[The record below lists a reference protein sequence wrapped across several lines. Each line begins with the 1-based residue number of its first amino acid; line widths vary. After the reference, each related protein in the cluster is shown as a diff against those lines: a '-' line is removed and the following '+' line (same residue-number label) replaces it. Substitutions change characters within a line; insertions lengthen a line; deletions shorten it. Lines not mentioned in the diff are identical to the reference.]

1 MRAKVAY
8 VCDDCGVEH
17 PKWQGQCSAC
27 GKWNTLREFALQRA
41 TASAGA
47 SATGYSGTPPEV
59 ARLAEIETAALARMP
74 TGMDELD
81 RVLGGGFVPG
91 SVVLIGGDPGAGKS
105 TLLLQVA
112 AAIARR
118 EPSAGEREGEPF
130 ARKQP
135 SAGER
140 EGGPLARKQPSA
152 GERLARKEPMLYV
165 SGEESLQ
172 QIADRASRLALP
184 LANLLIAA
192 ETRVEAVAELAQ
204 RHRPSVIVIDSIQVM
219 HVESSSSVP
228 GSVTQ
233 VRESA
238 ALLTKLAKQTLTPV
252 ILVGHV
258 TKEGNLAGPKVLEHM
273 IDCFVMLD
281 SPAGTRFRTLR
292 SHKNRFGAVNELGV
306 FAMTETGMKEVANPS
321 AIFLQRP
328 KEMSPGSV
336 VTVTW
341 EGTRPLLVELQ
352 ALVDESRGGYPKRIA
367 VGLDPQRIGMHLAAL
382 HRHCGLSLTDQDVFA
397 NVVGGVRISE
407 TGADLATVLAVLSS
421 FQNRVL
427 PRNLVCFGEL
437 GLTGEVRGVPNGQE
451 RLREAQKHG
460 FDQAIA
466 PRANLTKTPLR
477 GIEVK
482 GVTSLAQTLE
492 AIDAL
497 G

>member
-27 GKWNTLREFALQRA
+27 GKWNSLRQFALERA
-41 TASAGA
+41 AARPGA
-47 SATGYSGTPPEV
+47 SVAGYSGAPPQV
-59 ARLAEIETAALARMP
+59 ARLAEVETPALVRLS
-74 TGMDELD
+74 TGMQELD

-118 EPSAGEREGEPF
+118 EP
-130 ARKQP
+130 
-135 SAGER
+135 
-140 EGGPLARKQPSA
+140 
-152 GERLARKEPMLYV
+152 MLYV

-172 QIADRASRLALP
+172 QIADRARRLALP
-184 LANLLIAA
+184 LDNLLVAV
-192 ETRVEAVAELAQ
+192 ETRVEAIAELALK
-204 RHRPSVIVIDSIQVM
+204 HRPSVVVIDSIQVM
-219 HVESSSSVP
+219 HAESTGSVP

-238 ALLTKLAKQTLTPV
+238 ALLTRFAKQTLTTV

-292 SHKNRFGAVNELGV
+292 SQKNRFGAVNELGV
-306 FAMTETGMKEVANPS
+306 FAMTESGLKEVANPS

-328 KEMSPGSV
+328 EEMSPGSV

-352 ALVDESRGGYPKRIA
+352 ALVDESRDGYPKRIA

-382 HRHCGLSLTDQDVFA
+382 HRHCGLSLSDQDVFA
-397 NVVGGVRISE
+397 NVVGGVRINE
-407 TGADLATVLAVLSS
+407 TGADLATVLAIVSS

-460 FDQAIA
+460 FVQAIA
-466 PRANLTKTPLR
+466 PRANLTKTPLP

-492 AIDAL
+492 AVEAL
-497 G
+497 D

>member
-1 MRAKVAY
+1 MAKAKVAY
-8 VCDDCGVEH
+8 VCADCGVEH

-27 GKWNTLREFALQRA
+27 GKWNSLRQFALERA
-41 TASAGA
+41 AARPGA
-47 SATGYSGTPPEV
+47 NVAGYSGAPPEV
-59 ARLAEIETAALARMP
+59 ARLAEVETAALVRLP
-74 TGMDELD
+74 TGMQELD

-118 EPSAGEREGEPF
+118 EP
-130 ARKQP
+130 
-135 SAGER
+135 
-140 EGGPLARKQPSA
+140 
-152 GERLARKEPMLYV
+152 MLYV

-172 QIADRASRLALP
+172 QIADRARRLALP
-184 LANLLIAA
+184 LGNLLVAV
-192 ETRVEAVAELAQ
+192 ETRVEAIAELAQ
-204 RHRPSVIVIDSIQVM
+204 KHRPSVVVVDSIQVM
-219 HVESSSSVP
+219 HAESAGSVP

-238 ALLTKLAKQTLTPV
+238 ALLTRFAKQTLTTV

-292 SHKNRFGAVNELGV
+292 SQKNRFGAVNELGV
-306 FAMTETGMKEVANPS
+306 FAMTETGLKEVANPS

-328 KEMSPGSV
+328 QEMSPGSV

-382 HRHCGLSLTDQDVFA
+382 HRHCGLSLSDQDVFA
-397 NVVGGVRISE
+397 NVVGGVRITE
-407 TGADLATVLAVLSS
+407 TGADLATILAVVSS

-460 FDQAIA
+460 FVQAIA
-466 PRANLTKTPLR
+466 PQANLTKTPLP

-482 GVTSLAQTLE
+482 GVISLAQTLE
-492 AIDAL
+492 AVEAL